1 MKTLN
6 NNVNQN
12 AETGATA
19 AASKCT
25 IYAFTDGSCLNGGL
39 GIAGPS
45 GWAAIFTSVS
55 GKVVHQIGGGC
66 RKGTSSSMEE
76 KAFIEAIKGT
86 NFEKF
91 NLDVVT
97 DYLACLHA
105 LQAIAEG
112 KCERGW
118 ASKEFVK
125 EVRKVLKEKGLE
137 VSKTSVKEG
146 KTVCGSLK
154 VTKIKAH
161 EWDHLPPEE
170 LPFLALGNIGSD
182 KSAKGWAKR
191 FLI

>member
-6 NNVNQN
+6 NNVSQN
-12 AETGATA
+12 TATGA
-19 AASKCT
+19 AASKPT
-25 IYAFTDGSCLNGGL
+25 IYGFTDGSCLNGGL

-76 KAFIEAIKGT
+76 KAFLEAIKGT

-97 DYLACLHA
+97 DYLACLQA

-112 KCERGW
+112 RSEKGW

-125 EVRKVLKEKGLE
+125 EVRKTLESKGLE

-146 KTVCGSLK
+146 KTTCGSLK

-161 EWDHLPPEE
+161 EWDHLPLEE

>member
-6 NNVNQN
+6 NNVSLNTV
-12 AETGATA
+12 TGAIA
-19 AASKCT
+19 AAPKPT

-45 GWAAIFTSVS
+45 GWAAIFTTLT

-91 NLDVVT
+91 NLEVVT
-97 DYLACLHA
+97 DYLACLQA
-105 LQAIAEG
+105 IQAIAEG
-112 KCERGW
+112 KSEKGW

-125 EVRKVLKEKGLE
+125 EVRKTLESKGLD
-137 VSKTSVKEG
+137 VNKISVKQG

>member
-1 MKTLN
+1 MKYINSKENIMKTLN
-6 NNVNQN
+6 TV
-12 AETGATA
+12 
-19 AASKCT
+19 KPT

-45 GWAAIFTSVS
+45 GWAAIFTTLT

-76 KAFIEAIKGT
+76 KAFLEVVRGT

-91 NLDVVT
+91 NLEVVT
-97 DYLACLHA
+97 DYLACLQA
-105 LQAIAEG
+105 LQAIVEG
-112 KCERGW
+112 KSEKGW
-118 ASKEFVK
+118 ASKEFIR
-125 EVRKVLKEKGLE
+125 EVCKALKEKGLE

-161 EWDHLPPEE
+161 EWDHLPPED
-170 LPFLALGNIGSD
+170 LPVLALGNRAGD
-182 KSAKGWAKR
+182 KSAKGWAEKY
-191 FLI
+191 LI